1 MLENNVQVAP
11 SILSADLGHLADELA
26 SIEGA
31 GYVHFDAMDGHFV
44 PNLTFGPGVLAA
56 VKEATQIP
64 VDAHLMISNP
74 DQMVPEYLAAG
85 ADIVTFHYEAT
96 AHANRLASLI
106 REKGAKA
113 GIAIN
118 PGTPVSAL
126 DAIIEDVDLVLV
138 MTVNP
143 GFGGQKFIPGSL
155 RKLRQLKAMCDERRV
170 SPIIEVD
177 GGIFSRNCGRCLRRG
192 RAPARCW
199 QRRLWQGKPRRGHP
213 QDYRGRR
220 GRSHE
225 ESVRSVTNRTTVY
238 LDYAASAPAREE
250 SLVAERATRTLPLRG
265 QIPTRCTP
273 LDERL
278 LVRSTV
284 LAAILFAAW
293 AAVLGLRT

>member
-1 MLENNVQVAP
+1 MLENSVQVAP

-56 VKEATQIP
+56 VKEATQTP

-85 ADIVTFHYEAT
+85 ADVVTFHYEAT
-96 AHANRLASLI
+96 AHANRLANLI

-113 GIAIN
+113 GVAIN
-118 PGTPVSAL
+118 PGTPVSSL
-126 DAIIEDVDLVLV
+126 DALIEDVDLVLV

-155 RKLRQLKAMCDERRV
+155 RKIRQLKAMCEERRI

-177 GGIFSRNCGRCLRRG
+177 GGIS
-192 RAPARCW
+192 PANAGEVC
-199 QRRLWQGKPRRGHP
+199 
-213 QDYRGRR
+213 
-220 GRSHE
+220 
-225 ESVRSVTNRTTVY
+225 
-238 LDYAASAPAREE
+238 AAGA
-250 SLVAERATRTLPLRG
+250 
-265 QIPTRCTP
+265 
-273 LDERL
+273 RL
-278 LVRSTV
+278 LVAGSAVFGKEDRV
-284 LAAILFAAW
+284 DAIRKIVDAGEAGLARRA
-293 AAVLGLRT
+293 

>member
-26 SIEGA
+26 TIEGA

-44 PNLTFGPGVLAA
+44 PNLTFGPGVLSA
-56 VKEATQIP
+56 VKAATQTP

-74 DQMVPEYLAAG
+74 DQMVPDG

-96 AHANRLASLI
+96 AHANRLANLI

-155 RKLRQLKAMCDERRV
+155 RKIRQVKAMCAERHV
-170 SPIIEVD
+170 NPIIEVD
-177 GGIFSRNCGRCLRRG
+177 GGIS
-192 RAPARCW
+192 PA
-199 QRRLWQGKPRRGHP
+199 
-213 QDYRGRR
+213 
-220 GRSHE
+220 
-225 ESVRSVTNRTTVY
+225 N
-238 LDYAASAPAREE
+238 AADVCAAG
-250 SLVAERATRTLPLRG
+250 A
-265 QIPTRCTP
+265 
-273 LDERL
+273 RL
-278 LVRSTV
+278 LVAGSAVFGKENR
-284 LAAILFAAW
+284 AEAIRKITEAGEA
-293 AAVLGLRT
+293 GLTRRA

>member
-177 GGIFSRNCGRCLRRG
+177 GGIS
-192 RAPARCW
+192 PATAGDVC
-199 QRRLWQGKPRRGHP
+199 
-213 QDYRGRR
+213 
-220 GRSHE
+220 
-225 ESVRSVTNRTTVY
+225 
-238 LDYAASAPAREE
+238 AAGA
-250 SLVAERATRTLPLRG
+250 
-265 QIPTRCTP
+265 
-273 LDERL
+273 RL
-278 LVRSTV
+278 LVAGSAVFGKDDR
-284 LAAILFAAW
+284 ADAIRKITEAGEA
-293 AAVLGLRT
+293 GLTRRA

>member
-1 MLENNVQVAP
+1 MLENSVQVAP

-56 VKEATQIP
+56 VKEATQTP

-85 ADIVTFHYEAT
+85 ADVVTFHYEAT
-96 AHANRLASLI
+96 AHANRLANLI

-113 GIAIN
+113 GVAIN
-118 PGTPVSAL
+118 PGTPVSSL
-126 DAIIEDVDLVLV
+126 DALIEDVDLVLV

-155 RKLRQLKAMCDERRV
+155 RKIRQLKAMCEERRI

-177 GGIFSRNCGRCLRRG
+177 GGIS
-192 RAPARCW
+192 PANAGEVC
-199 QRRLWQGKPRRGHP
+199 
-213 QDYRGRR
+213 
-220 GRSHE
+220 
-225 ESVRSVTNRTTVY
+225 
-238 LDYAASAPAREE
+238 AAGA
-250 SLVAERATRTLPLRG
+250 
-265 QIPTRCTP
+265 
-273 LDERL
+273 RL
-278 LVRSTV
+278 LVAGSAVFGKEDRADAIRKIV
-284 LAAILFAAW
+284 DAGEAGLARRA
-293 AAVLGLRT
+293 

>member
-56 VKEATQIP
+56 VKEFTQIP

-96 AHANRLASLI
+96 AHANRLANLI

-126 DAIIEDVDLVLV
+126 DAIIDDVDLVLV

-177 GGIFSRNCGRCLRRG
+177 GGIS
-192 RAPARCW
+192 PA
-199 QRRLWQGKPRRGHP
+199 
-213 QDYRGRR
+213 
-220 GRSHE
+220 
-225 ESVRSVTNRTTVY
+225 N
-238 LDYAASAPAREE
+238 AADVCAAG
-250 SLVAERATRTLPLRG
+250 A
-265 QIPTRCTP
+265 
-273 LDERL
+273 RL
-278 LVRSTV
+278 LVAGSAVFGKADRADAIHKITEAGEAG
-284 LAAILFAAW
+284 LARRA
-293 AAVLGLRT
+293 